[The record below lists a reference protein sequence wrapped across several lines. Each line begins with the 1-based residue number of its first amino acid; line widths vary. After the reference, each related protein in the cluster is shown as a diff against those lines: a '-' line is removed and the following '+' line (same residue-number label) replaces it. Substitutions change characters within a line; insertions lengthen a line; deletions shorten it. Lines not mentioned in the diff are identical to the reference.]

1 MYMYNQAAVM
11 TIGLLRQARQFPTSA
26 VHLVRPIKALVGAVT
41 EVVRPETL
49 APVTALAAEGR
60 AVYSRKVMP
69 E

>member
-1 MYMYNQAAVM
+1 MTQA
-11 TIGLLRQARQFPTSA
+11 LLRQALQFLTSA